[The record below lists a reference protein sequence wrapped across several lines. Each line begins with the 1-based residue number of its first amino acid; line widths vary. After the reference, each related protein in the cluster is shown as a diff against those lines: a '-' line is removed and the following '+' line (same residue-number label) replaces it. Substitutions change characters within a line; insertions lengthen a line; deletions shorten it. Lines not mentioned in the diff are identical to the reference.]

1 MCNVKHTPY
10 THIKCYEVGGVFFCP
25 CYFPANISMKWA
37 LPYLCCLFLCL
48 CVQSV
53 CSQSAAGKD
62 HPHHQR
68 SDQHH
73 LQWDPQSL
81 CSGNIEHQTV
91 EWTIRVMCSMA
102 NSQLLWLFVICQSVI
117 VHTVCFLIFFTVGSV
132 MFKHV
137 PICWQVQLSFQ
148 NTHVNEF

>member
-1 MCNVKHTPY
+1 MRWM
-10 THIKCYEVGGVFFCP
+10 GLFCP

-37 LPYLCCLFLCL
+37 LPKLCCLFLCL

-68 SDQHH
+68 SDQHN

-91 EWTIRVMCSMA
+91 EWTVSEWCAVWQTARFRVKQLEQAAAVAVSYLSIGHCPHSLLFDFLYWWERNVQTCS
-102 NSQLLWLFVICQSVI
+102 NLL
-117 VHTVCFLIFFTVGSV
+117 TGAALISEYT
-132 MFKHV
+132 
-137 PICWQVQLSFQ
+137 C
-148 NTHVNEF
+148 